1 MRAGVLLHTIEEK
14 PVSRI
19 LPHGFHTVLNSHG
32 SETIWSTHVVFSN
45 HISNTPWVVCGF
57 EQPWLPLYLVQ
68 KTLLCTAMA
77 PKSFFLMV
85 APHWQEVFSLG
96 VKLRV
101 DSDCW
106 LQGLGW
112 WVVQDDVVEDGCA
125 SSGFF

>member
-1 MRAGVLLHTIEEK
+1 MAPIIFGAKNIALH
-14 PVSRI
+14 
-19 LPHGFHTVLNSHG
+19 GHG
-32 SETIWSTHVVFSN
+32 SKIV
-45 HISNTPWVVCGF
+45 
-57 EQPWLPLYLVQ
+57 
-68 KTLLCTAMA
+68 
-77 PKSFFLMV
+77 FLMV

-101 DSDCW
+101 DSGCW